1 MTPPKNPPKDPPKNK
16 HLSTLAVAKAAM
28 GQIATHG
35 QAADPRSYELWYKF
49 ATGDSGLCAPR
60 STAGWSATAP

>member
-1 MTPPKNPPKDPPKNK
+1 MTPPKNK
-16 HLSTLAVAKAAM
+16 HLSTLAIAKAAM

-49 ATGDSGLCAPR
+49 ATGDSRGTASVNGGIR
-60 STAGWSATAP
+60 S